1 MTSTPAKTTSAKVN
15 NVLVTL
21 TSKFDTALDF
31 MDRAWAENFE
41 KEMALVGADAIE
53 VARAFVKLRH
63 LKDRTEAVTKLVSLA
78 YEKLKTTDLPEAFER
93 AGVPS
98 VSLDE
103 GFRVT
108 VSHKL
113 YASIKKDMKEAA
125 FKWLEENDLGDLITP
140 TVNASTLSA
149 VAKTMGEENREL
161 DPELFSIAIVPNTSV
176 TAVKRGAK

>member
-1 MTSTPAKTTSAKVN
+1 MANSTASPKVN
-15 NVLVTL
+15 NVLVSL
-21 TSKFDTALDF
+21 TQKFDTALDYL
-31 MDRAWAENFE
+31 DRAWAEHFE
-41 KEMALVGADAIE
+41 QEMSLVGTDAIE

-63 LKDRTEAVTKLVSLA
+63 LKDRTEAVAKAISIA
-78 YEKLKTTDLPEAFER
+78 YEQIKTTTLPEAFDM

-98 VSLDE
+98 VNLEE

-125 FKWLEENDLGDLITP
+125 LEWLRANDLGDLISP

-161 DPELFSIAIVPNTSV
+161 DPELFSVAIVPNTSV
-176 TAVKRGAK
+176 TPVKRGAK